1 MQLAIREIR
10 LATMLLW
17 SRLIYSQANHDHVQ
31 IANSYT
37 VTGNFHPK
45 FRANSLICLG
55 LPALLLPQC
64 FQTAGFKHNQKA
76 NAAKSST

>member
-1 MQLAIREIR
+1 
-10 LATMLLW
+10 
-17 SRLIYSQANHDHVQ
+17 VQ

-45 FRANSLICLG
+45 LRANSLICLG

-64 FQTAGFKHNQKA
+64 FQTAGFKHNQK
-76 NAAKSST
+76 SERR